1 MQKMQEIQKIM
12 IQKGKIPEKTGCNIT
27 WIPADTMLEVWLQG
41 ALIMTDDKQNK
52 PSVWNGSTNA
62 ETAGEPM
69 NQAGKTFEDMFPYL
83 LSGESDDLSSEFTAK
98 L

>member
-1 MQKMQEIQKIM
+1 
-12 IQKGKIPEKTGCNIT
+12 
-27 WIPADTMLEVWLQG
+27 
-41 ALIMTDDKQNK
+41 MTDDKQNK